1 MGGVTLSVCLI
12 TYNQAGYIREALDS
26 ILMQQVNFTW
36 EIIIADDHSTDGS
49 VEIIR
54 EYKNKYPGL
63 IRLLLQDKNVG
74 AAKNWTDLMMAS
86 GGDYVAYLEGD
97 DYWTAKDKLSTEVD
111 FLIKNKEYAL
121 VCTDYDV
128 LKSAEEEITGNYLG
142 SVHGLKSERD
152 IILTEYLFNRVAI
165 RSLTAVM
172 RRAALM
178 DYFRNTDQSITDN
191 PSAGDLPLWLY
202 LLSRHKVRYLP
213 VSTAMY
219 RVLPGTG
226 SRPSDPD
233 RKRSFQKGVCDIL
246 DYFIR
251 ENGLSRKYYRRLDV
265 LRVLSE
271 MEYTALNS
279 KPGKTLRMFF
289 SLILKGEFSRR
300 ALVLVLK
307 SIKNGRLGNVKA
319 KVLR

>member
-1 MGGVTLSVCLI
+1 MSKPLVSVCLI
-12 TYNQAGYIREALDS
+12 TYNQAGYIRKAIDS
-26 ILMQQVNFTW
+26 ILMQQVDFTW

-49 VEIIR
+49 VEIIK
-54 EYKNKYPGL
+54 EYRNKHPDL

-74 AAKNWTDLMMAS
+74 ASKNWTDLMKATS
-86 GGDYVAYLEGD
+86 GEYVAYLEGD
-97 DYWTAKDKLSTEVD
+97 DYWSTSDKLTRETD

-128 LKSAEEEITGNYLG
+128 LNPTLEITDCYLG
-142 SVHGLKSERD
+142 SVHGLEKETD

-172 RRAALM
+172 KRTALM
-178 DYFRNTDQSITDN
+178 NYFRDTDKSVTDN

-202 LLSRHKVRYLP
+202 ILGRYKVRFLP

-226 SRPSDPD
+226 SRPADPEK
-233 RKRSFQKGVCDIL
+233 KRSFQNGVCDIL
-246 DYFIR
+246 EYFIR
-251 ENGLSRKYYRRLDV
+251 ENRLSPHYYRKLTV

-271 MEYTALNS
+271 MEYEALNS
-279 KPGKTLRMFF
+279 NPGKTLRMFF
-289 SLILKGEFSRR
+289 YLIMRGEFSRR
-300 ALVLVLK
+300 GLVLVLTG
-307 SIKNGRLGNVKA
+307 IKNLRKRQVK
-319 KVLR
+319 